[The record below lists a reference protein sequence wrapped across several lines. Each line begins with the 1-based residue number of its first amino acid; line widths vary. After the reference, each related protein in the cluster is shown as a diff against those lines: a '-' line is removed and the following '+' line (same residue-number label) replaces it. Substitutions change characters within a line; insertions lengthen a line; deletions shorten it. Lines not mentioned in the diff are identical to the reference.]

1 LTAFETIFT
10 ERRPFFV
17 EGNKLLSNT
26 NQTFFYSRRIGDPP
40 KGTVSGTYV
49 DKPAN
54 STILG
59 AAKVSGRLSSGL
71 SLGAL
76 AALTSREH
84 AQVFD
89 LSSPSI
95 RTAEVE
101 PLTGFGVL
109 RIEQEF
115 GPYVSSAG
123 LTLTA
128 VRREFTSGSSLANL
142 LARQAFSGGGNW
154 ILRFERGTY
163 EFSGE
168 AGFSHISGEPL
179 AVAQIQTSSA
189 HYFQRPD
196 ATFATFDPTR
206 TSLSGFS
213 GRMAFDKN
221 GGEHWLWGMSL
232 SAKSPGF
239 ELNDIGGLSSADDI
253 DLAANVHYR
262 ETVPTKDFHIYDFG
276 ISAESGWNFE
286 GIRQYTTAGLSGKIT
301 WKSFVSTSLDVKY
314 SARALSDNLTRG
326 GPLSGNRFRLD
337 IQRLGFEWC
346 DFENKV
352 ECPGCIQL

>member
-1 LTAFETIFT
+1 
-10 ERRPFFV
+10 
-17 EGNKLLSNT
+17 
-26 NQTFFYSRRIGDPP
+26 
-40 KGTVSGTYV
+40 
-49 DKPAN
+49 
-54 STILG
+54 
-59 AAKVSGRLSSGL
+59 
-71 SLGAL
+71 
-76 AALTSREH
+76 
-84 AQVFD
+84 
-89 LSSPSI
+89 
-95 RTAEVE
+95 
-101 PLTGFGVL
+101 
-109 RIEQEF
+109 
-115 GPYVSSAG
+115 
-123 LTLTA
+123 
-128 VRREFTSGSSLANL
+128 
-142 LARQAFSGGGNW
+142 
-154 ILRFERGTY
+154 
-163 EFSGE
+163 
-168 AGFSHISGEPL
+168 
-179 AVAQIQTSSA
+179 
-189 HYFQRPD
+189 
-196 ATFATFDPTR
+196 
-206 TSLSGFS
+206 
-213 GRMAFDKN
+213 
-221 GGEHWLWGMSL
+221 MSL